1 MGNGQKHLY
10 EFGRFAVDASNRLL
24 LKDGEPVPLQPK
36 AFDTLLLLV
45 ERRGEVLTK
54 DELLRKLWPDS
65 FVEESNLSQNI
76 YVLRKTLGKDDN
88 AELIKTVPKLGYRF
102 VADVRELR
110 DVEDAPLIVEEH
122 TRTHVSVAHEDSD
135 GLWQVAQPAALGKPS
150 ANLPSYTRLPWVR
163 KRTIALASG
172 VLILCGVSVFAY
184 LWFRGARPNA
194 SPPRTIAVL
203 PFKRLSPNESDDY
216 LGVGLCDVLIT
227 KLSSLHQ
234 LVVRPTSAVLKYEG
248 ANTDTIAAGRD
259 LRADAVL
266 EGSLQRDGERVRVT
280 VRLMN
285 VSDGAPLWAGTF
297 DGPLSDTFKVQ
308 DSIAEQVVQALPVNL
323 GQVDRALLIKRYTD
337 NPEAYQLYLKG
348 RYFWNKRTAQDVRKS
363 IDCYEQATRIDPNYA
378 LAYAGISDAYCTLPL
393 YEAVPFLE
401 VLPKAKVAAQKA
413 LEIDDSLAEAHAS
426 MGAAVERLE
435 WDVNRGEAEY
445 RRAIELNPNCI
456 PAYQRFAVLLARMGR
471 FDEAFNVLNRA
482 LEVDPLSLICNA
494 DLGWVFIMT
503 RQYDRATEQLR
514 KTLDL
519 DPNFGRAYLYLAWCY
534 VSAGRFNEA
543 LNELPRARELGQN
556 PFTAAGFEGV
566 SYARMGRRR
575 EAQRVLADLR
585 QQAKQHFVP
594 WGQIARIYIA
604 LGETDQAFD
613 SLQAAAEQHDQTLLT
628 VKVDPMFDPLR
639 SDPRFD
645 ELLTKVGLS
654 P

>member
-10 EFGRFAVDASNRLL
+10 EFGRFAVDVSNRLL
-24 LKDGEPVPLQPK
+24 LKNGEPVPLQPK

-76 YVLRKTLGKDDN
+76 YVLRKALGQGGSV
-88 AELIKTVPKLGYRF
+88 ELIKTVPKRGYQF
-102 VADVRELR
+102 VADVREVG
-110 DVEDAPLIVEEH
+110 DVEEADLIVEEH
-122 TRTHVSVAHEDSD
+122 TRTQVSVAHESD
-135 GLWQVAQPAALGKPS
+135 VLSQVAPPAAFGEPS
-150 ANLPSYTRLPWVR
+150 DTLQSHIRLPEVTQ
-163 KRTIALASG
+163 RTIAFALG
-172 VLILCGVSVFAY
+172 FLILGMASVFAY
-184 LWFRGARPNA
+184 LWLRGARPNKA
-194 SPPRTIAVL
+194 QPHTIAVL

-234 LVVRPTSAVLKYEG
+234 FVVRPTSAVLKYEG
-248 ANTDTIAAGRD
+248 AKTDTIAAGRD

-280 VRLMN
+280 VRLIN
-285 VSDGAPLWAGTF
+285 VSDGTPLWAGTF
-297 DGPLSDTFKVQ
+297 DERFNDIFKVQ
-308 DSIAEQVVQALPVNL
+308 DSIAEQVVQALPVDL
-323 GQVDRALLIKRYTD
+323 GRGDRALLIKHYTD
-337 NPEAYQLYLKG
+337 NPEAYELYLKG
-348 RYFWNKRTAQDVRKS
+348 RYFWNKRRAPDIRKS
-363 IDCYEQATRIDPNYA
+363 IECYEQASRVDPNYA

-413 LEIDDSLAEAHAS
+413 LEIDDSLAEAHAA

-435 WDVNRGEAEY
+435 WDVKRGEAEY

-456 PAYQRFAVLLARMGR
+456 PAYQRLAVLLARMGR
-471 FDEAFNVLNRA
+471 FDEAFNVLHRA

-503 RQYDRATEQLR
+503 RHYDRATEQLR

-519 DPNFGRAYLYLAWCY
+519 DPNFGRAHLYLAWCY
-534 VSAGRFNEA
+534 VSAGRYDEA

-575 EAQRVLADLR
+575 EAERLLADLR

-594 WGQIARIYIA
+594 SGQIARIYIA
-604 LGETDQAFD
+604 LGETDQAFE

-628 VKVDPMFDPLR
+628 VKVDPIFDPLR
-639 SDPRFD
+639 ADPRFG
-645 ELLTKVGLS
+645 ELLTKVGLT